1 MLHDDWFDIYFYESH
16 ESQYNTIMHETH
28 YPHGEKTVIYSTN
41 SCIMSD
47 AGFHYIFNS
56 LGTKLAIVS
65 RWDPNPTMLFYKPP
79 SKKCNQIESSCLTF
93 LIDSKDG

>member
-47 AGFHYIFNS
+47 AGFYYIF
-56 LGTKLAIVS
+56 
-65 RWDPNPTMLFYKPP
+65 
-79 SKKCNQIESSCLTF
+79 
-93 LIDSKDG
+93 